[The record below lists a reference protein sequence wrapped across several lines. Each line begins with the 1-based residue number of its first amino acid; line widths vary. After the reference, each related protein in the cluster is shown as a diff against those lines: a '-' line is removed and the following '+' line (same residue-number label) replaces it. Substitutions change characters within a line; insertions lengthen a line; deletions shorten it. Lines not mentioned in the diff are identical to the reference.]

1 MRSIGILVALPD
13 EGRTLIRR
21 RLSFESLTPLPGGH
35 WLAVAGAGP
44 EAAERHAQS
53 LVAQGIEGLVSWG
66 CAAALQ
72 DTLLPGTLLLPERIR
87 CVDGL
92 EHAVDHDWHAA
103 VKGILEAQHAPRTE
117 TLIESTVVVASA
129 KDKRS
134 LHETSGAYAV
144 DMESAAVARVAASN
158 ALPFLV
164 IRSVADP
171 ARLDFP
177 PALLKALNPRGDVRM
192 GALLAGLLQRPRAIP
207 ELMTLGRHFGSAMKT
222 LDSARSLLGD
232 DFQYPKNRSTPS

>member
-1 MRSIGILVALPD
+1 
-13 EGRTLIRR
+13 
-21 RLSFESLTPLPGGH
+21 
-35 WLAVAGAGP
+35 
-44 EAAERHAQS
+44 
-53 LVAQGIEGLVSWG
+53 VAQGIEGLVSWG